1 MELKDKVVVVTG
13 STKGIG
19 QEIAREFARR
29 GTRVVVSGRNAERA
43 QSVCENIKKAGGTA
57 VFIVGDVAIMDD
69 ARKLI
74 DQTVEQFGQLDVL
87 VNNAGITRDNLL
99 MRMKESEW
107 DEVISINL
115 KGTFN
120 CIKCVTRQMMKQ
132 RSGRIINIT
141 SVVGQ
146 MGNPGQANYSASKAG
161 IIGLTKSVAR
171 ELASR
176 NITCNAV
183 APGFIETDM
192 TEDLDEKVKENLQNQ
207 IPLGRLGSVSDVA
220 RVVAFLA
227 GEDASYITGQVINV
241 DGGMVMV

>member
-1 MELKDKVVVVTG
+1 MNLKDKVVVVTG

-19 QEIAREFARR
+19 KEIVLEFARR
-29 GTRVVVSGRNAERA
+29 GARVVVSGRDTGRAEA
-43 QSVCENIKKAGGTA
+43 VCEQIKQSGGTA
-57 VFIVGDVAIMDD
+57 AFVVGDVSNFED
-69 ARKLI
+69 AQKLI

-107 DEVISINL
+107 DEVIDINL

-161 IIGLTKSVAR
+161 VIGLTKSVAR

-192 TEDLDEKVKENLQNQ
+192 TGALDQKVKENLQSQ
-207 IPLGRLGSVSDVA
+207 IPLGRLGNVADVA

-227 GEDASYITGQVINV
+227 GEDAAYITGQVINV
-241 DGGMVMV
+241 DGGMVMA